1 MALWKNTEPIMFWL
15 EFESGGPAASVA
27 LFDFDLSGN
36 VILHVDGE
44 DVIARHPETAKQA
57 MIGLYSGDDNAPDEI
72 QIKKAWRSRFRPSI
86 FRVQIGD
93 EIVDGKLFWSI
104 VGQNNG

>member
-1 MALWKNTEPIMFWL
+1 MAWWKNTEPIMFWL
-15 EFESGGPAASVA
+15 EFESGGPAASVT

-44 DVIARHPETAKQA
+44 DVIARHPETIKQA

-93 EIVDGKLFWSI
+93 EIVDGKLSWSI
-104 VGQNNG
+104 VGQNKG